1 MSANEETYRIPTTRV
16 PQSAALLEG
25 ELSPERRDELARAAG
40 YREGYAQA
48 TQEAA
53 QALERAAQ
61 RLDEAGDAAREEI
74 AKMVVE
80 LSMEVAKSM
89 LAVEIDEGRYDIEK
103 IVREA
108 LSWSGVGRGACTV
121 HLNPEDLARIQGIPF
136 RSGTEFEADAEVARG
151 DVHVTTPRGLLV
163 RELDEAIESVHDR
176 LLEDL
181 Q

>member
-1 MSANEETYRIPTTRV
+1 MSASEDNYRIPTTLL
-16 PQSAALLEG
+16 PQQATLLDEG
-25 ELSPERRDELARAAG
+25 LSEERRDELARAAG
-40 YREGYAQA
+40 YREGYAHA
-48 TQEAA
+48 TREAA
-53 QALERAAQ
+53 QALELAAQ
-61 RLDEAGDAAREEI
+61 RLDEAGDAARDEI

-80 LSMEVAKSM
+80 LSMEIAKSM

-103 IVREA
+103 VVREA

-121 HLNPEDLARIQGIPF
+121 HLHPEDFARLQGIPF
-136 RSGTEFEADAEVARG
+136 RAGTELEPDTGVDRG

-163 RELDEAIESVHDR
+163 RELDDALESIHDR